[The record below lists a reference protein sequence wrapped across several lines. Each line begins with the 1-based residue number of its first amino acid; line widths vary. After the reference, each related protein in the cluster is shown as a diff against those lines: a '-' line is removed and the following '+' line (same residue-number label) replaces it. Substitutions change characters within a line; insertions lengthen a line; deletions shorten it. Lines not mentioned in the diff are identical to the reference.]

1 MASPSSTGSNSPN
14 NDSNSPSIGN
24 APPMALN
31 PIPPFPHFTIFS
43 LPPPPNIFLPKVR
56 EAQPWEEGDE
66 EEEEEEEDYE
76 FEDLQAWV
84 KEDAEDHSYYAFM
97 GELQRQ
103 MRRCRGSR
111 TSFDSSI
118 EASNSSSGFSSETN
132 ELDSSEV
139 LDFGAGEWDL
149 GPNLSQEGFDKN
161 TDTYR
166 HLSP

>member
-14 NDSNSPSIGN
+14 NDSNSPSTSG
-24 APPMALN
+24 
-31 PIPPFPHFTIFS
+31 FEPHSSSSS
-43 LPPPPNIFLPKVR
+43 LSHLSSSSHIFLPKVR
-56 EAQPWEEGDE
+56 EAQPWEEGD
-66 EEEEEEEDYE
+66 EEEEDYE

-84 KEDAEDHSYYAFM
+84 KEDAEDHSYCAFM

-118 EASNSSSGFSSETN
+118 EASNSLSGFSSETN

-139 LDFGAGEWDL
+139 LDFGAEEWDL
-149 GPNLSQEGFDKN
+149 GPNLSQEGFDEN